1 MEQVHMKAFDV
12 STFSGA
18 RNLLESVR
26 TEAMRNGFPL
36 NSQPC
41 LDPTLDSP
49 FTVSYCRSL

>member
-41 LDPTLDSP
+41 LDPTLESP